1 MNVKEKLDR
10 ISELEENYK
19 VLGVKVS
26 SLEGDV
32 IDPNTAIDAVLSLLN
47 RVADIQE
54 GRVKITSVPTYDERH
69 NEKWWFRI
77 LFRLKNV

>member
-69 NEKWWFRI
+69 NEK
-77 LFRLKNV
+77 